1 MALLVLVSLTLAVGC
16 VGYQF
21 GHRTLYAQDIRT
33 VHVPVF
39 ESNSFRRNLGERL
52 TEAIVREIE
61 VKTPYKVVS
70 ADRADSV
77 LYGRITN
84 DAKRTVAEDRLD
96 NPRVAEL
103 SLLVQADW
111 RRRDGEPVGSQIQIN
126 VPDAIRVIEAS
137 QLIPEAGQ
145 SISTAQQAVIDKV
158 AQDIVAQMETP
169 W

>member
-1 MALLVLVSLTLAVGC
+1 M
-16 VGYQF
+16 
-21 GHRTLYAQDIRT
+21 I
-33 VHVPVF
+33 

-61 VKTPYKVVS
+61 LKTPYKVVS
-70 ADRADSV
+70 SDQADSV
-77 LYGRITN
+77 LYARITN

-103 SLLVQADW
+103 SLLIQADW
-111 RRRDGEPVGSQIQIN
+111 RLRNGEPLGSRIAIA
-126 VPDAIRVIEAS
+126 VPDALRVAESS

-145 SISTAQQAVIDKV
+145 SIATAQQKVIDKV
-158 AQDIVAQMETP
+158 AQDIVAQMEMP